1 MSFRSHLTIPYMRPH
16 FHGILVIVVA
26 MAVVAG
32 CTAPAGLLDIT
43 EREIEQSDS
52 GNLLLT
58 TSVKNTDGSDRLEG
72 TLLCN
77 VTVGNQS
84 VEQSKQ
90 LSLRGGQSRSHEF
103 EYDIPF
109 SEYEDDGTFQCTIQ
123 NMVRVN
129 D

>member
-1 MSFRSHLTIPYMRPH
+1 MCPKFRQS
-16 FHGILVIVVA
+16 ILIVVA
-26 MAVVAG
+26 LVVVAG
-32 CTAPAGLLDIT
+32 CTAPAGVLDIT
-43 EREIEQSDS
+43 EREVSQSDS

-58 TSVKNTDGSDRLEG
+58 ISVKNTDGSDRIEG

-84 VEQSKQ
+84 LDQSKQ
-90 LSLRGGQSRSHEF
+90 LSLRSGQSRPYEF
-103 EYDIPF
+103 EYDISF
-109 SEYEDDGTFQCTIQ
+109 SEYEDDGSFQCRIQ

>member
-1 MSFRSHLTIPYMRPH
+1 MYPQVRRS
-16 FHGILVIVVA
+16 ILIVVVL
-26 MAVVAG
+26 AVVAG
-32 CTAPAGLLDIT
+32 CTAPAGVLDIT
-43 EREIEQSDS
+43 EREVGPSDA

-58 TSVKNTDGSDRLEG
+58 ISVKNTDGGDRLEG

-77 VTVGNQS
+77 VSVGNQS
-84 VEQSKQ
+84 IEHSRQI
-90 LSLRGGQSRSHEF
+90 SLRSGQSRSYEF

-109 SEYEDDGTFQCTIQ
+109 SGYEDDGTFQCTIR